1 MSECEPKPVWAIYG
15 MKAVSFNKENIW
27 GRSGGNIVCLSPLLP
42 SKPKESAVA
51 CDAERAMTKIC
62 PGQAHHLSG
71 RDTIKEWAPFLN
83 CVLPFSLGHAR
94 GYLSLPRTLP
104 AAGIRCHEKKGHG
117 SLVSSSFTLVALTY
131 ICLHLLCIPRASVCS
146 SSVCRAGFSGFWT
159 RALLLCL

>member
-1 MSECEPKPVWAIYG
+1 MT
-15 MKAVSFNKENIW
+15 
-27 GRSGGNIVCLSPLLP
+27 
-42 SKPKESAVA
+42 PKEQLQ
-51 CDAERAMTKIC
+51 RIC

-83 CVLPFSLGHAR
+83 FVLPFSVGRAR

-104 AAGIRCHEKKGHG
+104 AAGIRCREKKGHG

-146 SSVCRAGFSGFWT
+146 SSVCRAGFRGFWT
-159 RALLLCL
+159 QGTAALSLSCRLAFFSTWARTFHGDHGS